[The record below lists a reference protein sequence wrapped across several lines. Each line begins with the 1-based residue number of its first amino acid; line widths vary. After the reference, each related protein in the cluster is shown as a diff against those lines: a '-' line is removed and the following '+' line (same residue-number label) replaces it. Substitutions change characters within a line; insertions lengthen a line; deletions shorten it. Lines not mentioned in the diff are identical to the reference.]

1 MARGGSRIGALAAK
15 EFRHI
20 MRDPRSLWIIFMLPI
35 VMIFLFGYA
44 IDLDVTN
51 VRLALCDRSGTPAS
65 RALVR
70 GARSVEL
77 LHGRRALRRSRP
89 RRSGSSSAGSSAPP
103 SSSRRISRGGSSA
116 RGAPSSGS
124 SSTGATR
131 TRRPSYRTTSRRF
144 SRRGLAGAGRRRGE
158 EPHVS
163 VARRSILYNRTMD
176 STNFIVPGIAAIVM
190 MMLGALL
197 TSVTIVREKETG
209 TMEQIL
215 VSPVRSHEVILGKVL
230 PYLAL
235 AFCVAAMIVAVGHFH
250 FRVPFAGSRA
260 LLMLYFVLY
269 LFTALSLGL
278 LVSTIVV
285 DAAGGHDGLAHGD
298 AASDDHAL
306 GVHFSDRV
314 DAGAAPVRFV
324 RPARDAF
331 SRHHPGDHAQGTRAR
346 RSSRRTSPR
355 SRGSALAL
363 MAIAMK
369 RFSLK
374 LRKGEGG
381 RRRAAESSISSAR
394 SCGRS
399 SGIRT

>member
-51 VRLALCDRSGTPAS
+51 ARLALCDRSGTPAS

-70 GARSVEL
+70 DLEASSYFTVAARCGDPSETERL
-77 LHGRRALRRSRP
+77 FKRRAVHAALVIPEDYERSLEREG
-89 RRSGSSSAGSSAPP
+89 RAELGLVIDGSDANTASLIQNYLEAFL
-103 SSSRRISRGGSSA
+103 
-116 RGAPSSGS
+116 
-124 SSTGATR
+124 ATR
-131 TRRPSYRTTSRRF
+131 SPA
-144 SRRGLAGAGRRRGE
+144 GEGAGGA
-158 EPHVS
+158 EPPVS
-163 VARRSILYNRTMD
+163 VRPTILYNRAME

-197 TSVTIVREKETG
+197 TSVAIVREKETG

-235 AFCVAAMIVAVGHFH
+235 AFCVAAMVVAVGHFH
-250 FRVPFAGSRA
+250 FHVPFAGSRA

-269 LFTALSLGL
+269 IFTALSLGL
-278 LVSTIVV
+278 LVSTI
-285 DAAGGHDGLAHGD
+285 AATQQVAMMASLMVTLLPTIMLSGFIFPTASMPTPLRYVSNALPATHFLVIIRGIMLKGSGPAELAGH
-298 AASDDHAL
+298 
-306 GVHFSDRV
+306 
-314 DAGAAPVRFV
+314 GAA
-324 RPARDAF
+324 
-331 SRHHPGDHAQGTRAR
+331 
-346 RSSRRTSPR
+346 
-355 SRGSALAL
+355 LAGIGAVL
-363 MAIAMK
+363 MTIAMK

-374 LRKGEGG
+374 LTRKGDGG
-381 RRRAAESSISSAR
+381 VDRSCAEFSVSSAR